1 MDFVDR
7 LLEYMNENNLKQTD
21 IAKLSGLSRGAISN
35 IISRNRGANDKLL
48 QALSN
53 NSGRSI
59 NWWLDGC
66 EDYNNLYSLNKL
78 ILSYNTS
85 PYFIFPRN
93 PFDLQIP
100 TNNIAKPCANK
111 TVINI
116 FLIELCFHKSHF
128 MKCHNNL
135 K

>member
-7 LLEYMNENNLKQTD
+7 LLEYMKENNLKQTD

-78 ILSYNTS
+78 IDL
-85 PYFIFPRN
+85 FIEDGSIKEDGSMDDETWQMLCTMLRKEIN
-93 PFDLQIP
+93 VKLKKP
-100 TNNIAKPCANK
+100 TQ
-111 TVINI
+111 
-116 FLIELCFHKSHF
+116 E
-128 MKCHNNL
+128 
-135 K
+135 

>member
-7 LLEYMNENNLKQTD
+7 LLEYMNENNLKQAD

-53 NSGRSI
+53 RSGRSI
-59 NWWLDGC
+59 NWWLDGS

-78 ILSYNTS
+78 IDM
-85 PYFIFPRN
+85 FIEDGSIGKDGEIDEETWQVLCTMLRKEIIVKLKSLPR
-93 PFDLQIP
+93 
-100 TNNIAKPCANK
+100 
-111 TVINI
+111 
-116 FLIELCFHKSHF
+116 
-128 MKCHNNL
+128 
-135 K
+135 

>member
-21 IAKLSGLSRGAISN
+21 IAKLSGLSRGAVSN

-66 EDYNNLYSLNKL
+66 EDYNNLYSLNRL
-78 ILSYNTS
+78 IDLFIENILIVL
-85 PYFIFPRN
+85 FIF
-93 PFDLQIP
+93 I
-100 TNNIAKPCANK
+100 IKAY
-111 TVINI
+111 
-116 FLIELCFHKSHF
+116 
-128 MKCHNNL
+128 
-135 K
+135 

>member
-7 LLEYMNENNLKQTD
+7 LLEYMKENNLKQTD

-78 ILSYNTS
+78 IDL
-85 PYFIFPRN
+85 FIE
-93 PFDLQIP
+93 DGSI
-100 TNNIAKPCANK
+100 K
-111 TVINI
+111 
-116 FLIELCFHKSHF
+116 
-128 MKCHNNL
+128 
-135 K
+135 